1 VVTAELPK
9 PSGKLPGK
17 PRRIIVLPPEKITA
31 WMRLTITAAV
41 VAFAVYGFRSV
52 HGLEGFES
60 RWLDLMAY
68 VDRPAFKVPVHVVTI
83 TEDDFRSPALFGGLS
98 PLHPDG
104 TARLI
109 QRVSEHR
116 PLGAILDIQ
125 IHPSPYEPPDRV
137 AARLRLYRTID
148 SLARHA
154 PEHWVLV
161 RDLEAEKTTDGIP
174 ISLRIAWEKLKNE
187 PRLTWADPAIGYGGV
202 VVRAL
207 PLVSTPPGSAEPW
220 PTVLG
225 AAIQAFQ
232 LKPYRKG
239 VQLGVEG
246 VRPAGPWQIR
256 YTGRFLE
263 DTSTVSSIRSTA
275 TSLLMAPVVPA
286 QQSLL
291 TGRVVLIGGDY
302 REGRDVHLTPVG
314 EMAGVFVWA
323 EAIASWLR
331 HDALQEPPAYVEIIL
346 EILIGV
352 LAGLMLLR
360 SGPGWGLLYSCFG
373 IIPLAVLFSILSFG
387 DRVLFVNFLPSF
399 LAVYLHYQIELHI
412 MINTNR
418 RLVQSLGQENHD
430 LREQVAARKARR
442 TTRQK
447 PATD

>member
-1 VVTAELPK
+1 VVVADPPKALPDEPAK
-9 PSGKLPGK
+9 SRPILGLSQ
-17 PRRIIVLPPEKITA
+17 EKITA

-41 VAFAVYGFRSV
+41 VALTVYGFRSV

-60 RWLDLMAY
+60 NWLDLMAY
-68 VDRPAFKVPVHVVTI
+68 VDRPAFRVPVHVVAI
-83 TEDDFRSPALFGGLS
+83 TDDDYYSAALFRGVS
-98 PLHPDG
+98 PLHPDVL
-104 TARLI
+104 ARLV
-109 QRVSEHR
+109 QRVSGHH
-116 PLGAILDIQ
+116 PVGVVLDVQ

-137 AARLRLYRTID
+137 AARLRLYRTLD
-148 SLARHA
+148 SLARKA

-161 RDLEAEKTTDGIP
+161 RDLTAEKTTAGVP
-174 ISLRIAWEKLKNE
+174 VPLRVAWEKLTNE
-187 PRLTWADPAIGYGGV
+187 PRLTWADPAMGYIGG

-207 PLVSTPPGSAEPW
+207 PLISSPPGSGAPW

-239 VQLGVEG
+239 VRWGVEG

-275 TSLLMAPVVPA
+275 ASLLMAPVVAA
-286 QQSLL
+286 QRSLL
-291 TGRVVLIGGDY
+291 SGRVVLIGGDY
-302 REGRDVHLTPVG
+302 REGRDVHPTPVG
-314 EMAGVFVWA
+314 DMAGVFVWA

-331 HDALQEPPAYVEIIL
+331 HDALQEPPEYVEISL

-352 LAGLMLLR
+352 LAGLLLLR
-360 SGPGWGLLYSCFG
+360 FGPGWGLLFSFFG
-373 IIPLAVLFSILSFG
+373 IIPLAVLFSILTFG

-412 MINTNR
+412 EINTSR
-418 RLVQSLGQENHD
+418 GHVDRLKLEKKD
-430 LREQVAARKARR
+430 LNIRVAVLEAQLVSRQDS
-442 TTRQK
+442 TT
-447 PATD
+447 D